1 MCRARVSE
9 VPRHSL
15 EEAQWFFQNGYRPD
29 NAVIAIVGGF
39 DPVAMENFLRETWG
53 SLKRPSES
61 VVRRESI
68 GPTLATS
75 KRIKIR
81 SSIRSESCEIEWR
94 LPSGG
99 NWAELYA
106 ARRVVARALNRAN
119 DPNLASSR
127 VYASIHR
134 GWNSFSISLRPNAG
148 AGGCARVLETAMGV
162 LTDFDDDKLVSS
174 SIERVIRELEDNE
187 AGYDSLAYRLADRT
201 IRGEPAAA
209 DERESALR
217 SLDPSSVL
225 QWVEMLKAR
234 PRIET
239 WSEYE
244 AGSSTELAVQDL

>member
-1 MCRARVSE
+1 
-9 VPRHSL
+9 
-15 EEAQWFFQNGYRPD
+15 
-29 NAVIAIVGGF
+29 
-39 DPVAMENFLRETWG
+39 
-53 SLKRPSES
+53 
-61 VVRRESI
+61 
-68 GPTLATS
+68 
-75 KRIKIR
+75 
-81 SSIRSESCEIEWR
+81 
-94 LPSGG
+94 
-99 NWAELYA
+99 
-106 ARRVVARALNRAN
+106 
-119 DPNLASSR
+119 
-127 VYASIHR
+127 
-134 GWNSFSISLRPNAG
+134 
-148 AGGCARVLETAMGV
+148 MGV